1 MNRKEFVKQGLIG
14 SAILG
19 TFTGAGLVNGGN
31 SVLEQAGLEF
41 TPLFNGQD
49 LSGFVDVNTSEDT
62 WWVEDG
68 ILKATGHPIGVL
80 RTEKQY
86 ENFILDVEWRHMEP
100 GGNSG
105 VFVWADGEAYK
116 DNRYPQGIEVQMLDP
131 QWSEIHDRSEEYV
144 KGQLFPAMELEGTI
158 PDNPSEIEGRSD
170 ALENRINGTE
180 KWNRYIVVCV
190 DGSIKLSVNGKFV
203 NGIQSPKRKKGYI
216 CPESEGSEVH
226 FRKIDIMELPG
237 GVIKPEQA
245 APQVDV

>member
-19 TFTGAGLVNGGN
+19 TFTGAGLINGGN

-86 ENFILDVEWRHMEP
+86 ENFILTSNGAIWSLVEIPAFLFGQMGRLIRIIGIHKELRSKCLIH
-100 GGNSG
+100 SG
-105 VFVWADGEAYK
+105 QK
-116 DNRYPQGIEVQMLDP
+116 
-131 QWSEIHDRSEEYV
+131 S
-144 KGQLFPAMELEGTI
+144 TI
-158 PDNPSEIEGRSD
+158 GLKS
-170 ALENRINGTE
+170 
-180 KWNRYIVVCV
+180 
-190 DGSIKLSVNGKFV
+190 
-203 NGIQSPKRKKGYI
+203 
-216 CPESEGSEVH
+216 
-226 FRKIDIMELPG
+226 M
-237 GVIKPEQA
+237 
-245 APQVDV
+245 